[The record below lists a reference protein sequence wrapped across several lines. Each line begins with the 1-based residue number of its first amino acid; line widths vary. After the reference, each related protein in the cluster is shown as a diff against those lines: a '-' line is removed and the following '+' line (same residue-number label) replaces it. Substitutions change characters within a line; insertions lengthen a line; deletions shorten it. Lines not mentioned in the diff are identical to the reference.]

1 MLWCGFFKEK
11 LMQAASVFLL
21 TALGLVLFLPQ
32 VPVGVFSM
40 EEQTVGVCIPRH
52 VFFWISGE
60 QKSLKL
66 GFFQATK
73 KDYLWCLLCSMQNLI
88 IHSNR
93 NMWRESTIHDEGYSR
108 TIPYHHFNP
117 REKNTEHPTFR
128 WHTSTTSDSNPPTL
142 VDGQSIQ
149 RDPREPCGWRWCFS

>member
-52 VFFWISGE
+52 VFF
-60 QKSLKL
+60 
-66 GFFQATK
+66 
-73 KDYLWCLLCSMQNLI
+73 
-88 IHSNR
+88 
-93 NMWRESTIHDEGYSR
+93 
-108 TIPYHHFNP
+108 
-117 REKNTEHPTFR
+117 
-128 WHTSTTSDSNPPTL
+128 
-142 VDGQSIQ
+142 
-149 RDPREPCGWRWCFS
+149 